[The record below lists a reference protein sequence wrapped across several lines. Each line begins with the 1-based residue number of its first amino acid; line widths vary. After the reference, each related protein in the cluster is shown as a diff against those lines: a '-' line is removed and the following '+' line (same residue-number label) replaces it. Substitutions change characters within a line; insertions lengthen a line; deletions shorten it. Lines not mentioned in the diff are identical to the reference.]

1 MRSITNDDSDRD
13 ITTRSSNMK
22 TEGGTILLSA
32 TNTFGADTVSAGTG
46 TLEYD
51 GTSNPHSSQPC
62 LICRFVSGD
71 LEILSDR

>member
-1 MRSITNDDSDRD
+1 MRNITNDDSNRD
-13 ITTRSSNMK
+13 ITTRNSNMK

-46 TLEYD
+46 TLESD

-62 LICRFVSGD
+62 LICWFISR
-71 LEILSDR
+71 RP

>member
-1 MRSITNDDSDRD
+1 MRNITNDDSNRD

-51 GTSNPHSSQPC
+51 GPLESSQ
-62 LICRFVSGD
+62 LSALLD
-71 LEILSDR
+71 LSVC

>member
-22 TEGGTILLSA
+22 TEGGTILLSG
-32 TNTFGADTVSAGTG
+32 TNTFGAVTVNAG

-62 LICRFVSGD
+62 LICRFVS
-71 LEILSDR
+71 R